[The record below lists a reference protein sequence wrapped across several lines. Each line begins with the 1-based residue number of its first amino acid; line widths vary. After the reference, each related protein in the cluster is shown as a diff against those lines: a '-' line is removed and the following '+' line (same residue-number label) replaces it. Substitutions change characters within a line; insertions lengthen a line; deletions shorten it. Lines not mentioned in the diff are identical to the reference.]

1 MPFLTRLKWAVACG
15 AALGAVLVGGW
26 CIHLTHANKALGAA
40 VAGLQIDLDTEK
52 NLRAA
57 EHAVATRQATRLAA
71 LTTKQRETNAK
82 LQDALRGSAAWA
94 AEPVPAPVADAL
106 GLPVSAEA
114 PAGNTAK

>member
-1 MPFLTRLKWAVACG
+1 MQRILALVAAG
-15 AALGAVLVGGW
+15 AALCALLALGW
-26 CIHLTHANKALGAA
+26 ASHLTSQNKALHGAVDA
-40 VAGLQIDLDTEK
+40 LAADLVAER

-57 EHAVATRQATRLAA
+57 EHLVATRQATRLAA

-94 AEPVPAPVADAL
+94 AEPVPAGVADAL

-114 PAGNTAK
+114 PAGKPAE